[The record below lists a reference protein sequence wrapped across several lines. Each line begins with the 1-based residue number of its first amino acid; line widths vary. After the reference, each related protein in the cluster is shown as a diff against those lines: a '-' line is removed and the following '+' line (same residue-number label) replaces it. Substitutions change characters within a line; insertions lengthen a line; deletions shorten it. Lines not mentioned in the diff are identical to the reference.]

1 MTTEERLSS
10 IEQAVDILLDLNR
23 RMVDAIQLN
32 QQRIEQNERQIEQN
46 RLQHERQFQQTQLKN
61 ERQFQQ
67 TQLKIE
73 QNQLKIEQNERQIQQ
88 TQRLWIAVAKHYG
101 LLDDI
106 DLDPNAPDPNP
117 N

>member
-32 QQRIEQNERQIEQN
+32 QQRIEQTERQIEQN

-73 QNQLKIEQNERQIQQ
+73 QNERQIQQ

-106 DLDPNAPDPNP
+106 DLDPDAPDPNP